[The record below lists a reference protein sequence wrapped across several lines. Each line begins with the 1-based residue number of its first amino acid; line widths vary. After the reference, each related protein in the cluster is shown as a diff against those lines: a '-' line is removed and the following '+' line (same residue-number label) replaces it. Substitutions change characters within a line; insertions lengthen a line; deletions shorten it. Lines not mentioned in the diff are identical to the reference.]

1 MTVPRSLNATLSGAS
16 ATKGGGGGISGAR
29 TDGVAS
35 LDSTRDPW
43 SASAR
48 KGNAAPGHRELFR
61 QLASRLAAA
70 HDEDVPWRERGRVG
84 VVFSVDD
91 VDGGWKLSGCRWS
104 MCLLVSAGGE
114 DDTFRADLTRGRS
127 EEEGSIL
134 RHLEAGHRHTFAHR
148 RPKTLRVG
156 DKVTDDLL
164 LRHEPVRVVST
175 VPSTGQLHRPVGND
189 KAEAVPAPTPRLAN
203 PSSLE
208 NDVLATGGSDLVA
221 QGKPGLPSAD
231 DDDVNDI
238 VFHRVTRT
246 ARVPARRLDGPRP
259 TSLRGRSR
267 CAHGLARPSDPP

>member
-1 MTVPRSLNATLSGAS
+1 QVTPAVSPAVGHADEAAQQPDPLRLQRSVVQIVTSVAPAHLRIGEESRRW
-16 ATKGGGGGISGAR
+16 AR
-29 TDGVAS
+29 QIAQPDFEPGRLVEPGDRVAA
-35 LDSTRDPW
+35 LDSTRDPR

-48 KGNAAPGHRELFR
+48 KGNAAPGGRELFR
-61 QLASRLAAA
+61 QLASCLAAA
-70 HDEDVPWRERGRVG
+70 HDEHVPRRERGRVR

-156 DKVTDDLL
+156 DKVTNDLL
-164 LRHEPVRVVST
+164 LCHEPVRSVAT
-175 VPSTGQLHRPVGND
+175 VPCTGQMHRTVGND

-203 PSSLE
+203 PS
-208 NDVLATGGSDLVA
+208 
-221 QGKPGLPSAD
+221 
-231 DDDVNDI
+231 
-238 VFHRVTRT
+238 
-246 ARVPARRLDGPRP
+246 
-259 TSLRGRSR
+259 
-267 CAHGLARPSDPP
+267 